1 MISNS
6 DMKNV
11 LEKIK
16 CKLIVLAGDTH
27 QIEAIDFGNW
37 FEMTR
42 HFIKELH
49 GVNWKHHIGRRR
61 VNCYPFGKK
70 YEILNRI

>member
-1 MISNS
+1 
-6 DMKNV
+6 MKNV

-42 HFIKELH
+42 HFIKRVAWCELETPYRTKK
-49 GVNWKHHIGRRR
+49 GELLSFW
-61 VNCYPFGKK
+61 KK